1 MISTIKKWG
10 NSQGLRLSKEL
21 LSGLGIG
28 IDDKVNVEILDEK
41 IVIYKA
47 EDVDLK
53 LSDIFAQYKGREETG
68 ETGWGKPE
76 GREIW

>member
-21 LSGLGIG
+21 LSGIG
-28 IDDKVNVEILDEK
+28 LSVEDKVNVEIIDRR

-47 EDVDLK
+47 EEDELR
-53 LSDIFAQYKGREETG
+53 LSDIFAEYKGRNDSKEID
-68 ETGWGKPE
+68 WGKPE
-76 GREIW
+76 GGEVW